1 MDRLYTTHDISQLLQ
16 VDPSTVSKWIDRNI
30 LVAFRTPGGHR
41 RVRAGDLRTFLIS
54 HQMPV
59 PEELG
64 GDVVQLVLIDSDAS
78 SAEATRQAFRA
89 VGGSVELKV
98 TTSALEGL
106 LWAAD
111 QTPHG
116 LLVDLS
122 IGDVRAEE
130 LIRRVLAHP
139 PLQGVRVIAVTDA
152 QTGQAHREA
161 AIQAGAMVCVP
172 KPLHPESVLE
182 HFRVPLSLRR
192 SS

>member
-64 GDVVQLVLIDSDAS
+64 GDVVQLILIDSDPAS
-78 SAEATRQAFRA
+78 AKSTREAFVTA
-89 VGGSVELKV
+89 GSSVELRT
-98 TTSALEGL
+98 TTSSLEGL
-106 LWAAD
+106 LWAAEH
-111 QTPHG
+111 TPHG
-116 LLVDLS
+116 LLVDLAT
-122 IGDVRAEE
+122 GDVRADE
-130 LIRRVLAHP
+130 LIRRVRAHP
-139 PLQGVRVIAVTDA
+139 PLQGIRVIAVTDA
-152 QTGQAHREA
+152 QTPPAHRQA
-161 AIQAGAMVCVP
+161 AISAGAMICLP
-172 KPLHPESVLE
+172 KPLHPEAVLE